1 MFADPGGTADSDAPC
16 SLAHHLRSKSA
27 SHTGQTAVMVAAS
40 YVWPAG
46 DEARRSPQVVDC
58 EAVGIPPNPTRLS
71 AESSF
76 NEVGSGFRGNV
87 RHRPTRNTSRSR
99 SRPEI
104 RAGGSQDH
112 AKARGFCM
120 ILVTYHLRC
129 HSPLYVTHHLR

>member
-1 MFADPGGTADSDAPC
+1 MFADPGGSADSDTPC

-76 NEVGSGFRGNV
+76 NEVGSGFRAMCGTAPHATHLAPGV
-87 RHRPTRNTSRSR
+87 ALRS
-99 SRPEI
+99 EQ
-104 RAGGSQDH
+104 GGPRTLKLGVS
-112 AKARGFCM
+112 A
-120 ILVTYHLRC
+120 
-129 HSPLYVTHHLR
+129 